1 MCAVLW
7 FPQSARR
14 SSFSVFFFFFRSSFI
29 FSSEQIRMGEPERHC
44 CQMVSKYGKAEN
56 INVPVLVSSP

>member
-7 FPQSARR
+7 FPQGACRA
-14 SSFSVFFFFFRSSFI
+14 SFI
-29 FSSEQIRMGEPERHC
+29 FSSEQIRLGEPERHC